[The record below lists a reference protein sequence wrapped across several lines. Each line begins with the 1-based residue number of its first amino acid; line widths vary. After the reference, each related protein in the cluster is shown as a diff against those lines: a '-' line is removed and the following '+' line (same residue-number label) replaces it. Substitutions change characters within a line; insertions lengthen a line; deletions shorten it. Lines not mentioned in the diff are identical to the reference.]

1 MIGFQIVIDNFI
13 LIVLVRL
20 QSDVVPIV
28 EINGLAWTG
37 LLNVKVL
44 IFR

>member
-1 MIGFQIVIDNFI
+1 MIGFQIVIYNFI

-20 QSDVVPIV
+20 QMDVVPIV
-28 EINGLAWTG
+28 KINGPAWTG
-37 LLNVKVL
+37 LLNGKVL

>member
-1 MIGFQIVIDNFI
+1 MIGFQIVIYNFI

-20 QSDVVPIV
+20 QRDVVPIV
-28 EINGLAWTG
+28 KINGLACSG
-37 LLNVKVL
+37 LLNGRVL

>member
-1 MIGFQIVIDNFI
+1 MNINRTMILADFD
-13 LIVLVRL
+13 
-20 QSDVVPIV
+20 VPIV
-28 EINGLAWTG
+28 KINGLAWTG